1 MPSEAWAAR
10 SAIAALQHHL
20 LAPSDEP
27 RIVSGVLNQ
36 AANEPPPRLAGVP
49 SASNGGSFSAR
60 SGWRDGSARRGR
72 TPDALGRCRAAAR
85 GAARP

>member
-27 RIVSGVLNQ
+27 RIVSVLNQ

-72 TPDALGRCRAAAR
+72 TPDALGRCRAAAS